1 MSATTYG
8 AINFSLSNE
17 TGLYTETVSQD
28 ISNQVREIPSAGGE
42 IVAGAFYGNKG
53 TFSMDGALKT
63 SESPTWSLAAAV
75 TLVNESDLSGIV
87 PGYTSGATYVITG
100 ASVALGAEME
110 ERRTIS
116 GNIYPFLEAVS

>member
-28 ISNQVREIPSAGGE
+28 IGNQVREIPSAGGE
-42 IVAGAFYGNKG
+42 IVAAAFYRNQG
-53 TFSMDGALKT
+53 TFSVDGALKT
-63 SESPTWSLAAAV
+63 DETPSWELSVALVLANEA
-75 TLVNESDLSGIV
+75 TLTDFV
-87 PGYTSGATYVITG
+87 PGYVSGSKYVIT
-100 ASVALGAEME
+100 SVSVPLGAEAE

-116 GNIYPFLEAVS
+116 GNIYPFLEAVN